1 MNDAIRDEMQQGQA
15 RRDAMARCRNI
26 DFKRLTTEQL
36 DGIAA
41 IAEQKQPNT

>member
-1 MNDAIRDEMQQGQA
+1 MTDAIRDEMQQGQA

-36 DGIAA
+36 EA
-41 IAEQKQPNT
+41 IASIVETKPNN